1 MKPNIYYCCVFVELH
16 HPLIFYI
23 FLFLFSF
30 FFLNFSSPWSPP
42 KKKKK
47 TLLSLINPHLVLHF
61 FQHFPSFSPFYLFT
75 TLYFFL
81 TPPSSFSLFYILTFL
96 LPILFCIKFDIIST
110 IQSIFFSHKT
120 VSTLSLSLS
129 TFFWC
134 IFVHFYNSSLWVLSY
149 NSN

>member
-1 MKPNIYYCCVFVELH
+1 MRICWVTPSTYFLH
-16 HPLIFYI
+16 FFI
-23 FLFLFSF
+23 SF
-30 FFLNFSSPWSPP
+30 FFFLFKLFFSLIST

-134 IFVHFYNSSLWVLSY
+134 IFVHFYNSSLWGSFL
-149 NSN
+149 

>member
-1 MKPNIYYCCVFVELH
+1 MRICWVTPSTYFLH
-16 HPLIFYI
+16 FFIF
-23 FLFLFSF
+23 FSF
-30 FFLNFSSPWSPP
+30 FFLNFYSPWYPP

-129 TFFWC
+129 LLSFGVFLF
-134 IFVHFYNSSLWVLSY
+134 IFITLLYGVLSY

>member
-23 FLFLFSF
+23 FFFF
-30 FFLNFSSPWSPP
+30 FFLFKLFFSLIST

-120 VSTLSLSLS
+120 VSTLSLSLYFLLVYFCS
-129 TFFWC
+129 F
-134 IFVHFYNSSLWVLSY
+134 L
-149 NSN
+149 